1 MTKNRTRE
9 FAYAGFYLALTI
21 VLGYVQEMVPLI
33 KMPNGGS
40 IDYTIVPLFVASFH
54 LGWKKTVPIAFLS
67 WVLGLMLGLNN
78 YIYTPMQT
86 CLDYIFP
93 VVFVGMASIFPKIE
107 FGKKT
112 ISNVYVGII
121 VSMLLK
127 YLSHVIVGAY
137 YWFPEGEAAGSLGAW
152 FFSGITYNLPYN
164 AGTLILNLIVVP
176 VLVQRLKKMNG
187 VKFEGLKEN

>member
-1 MTKNRTRE
+1 M
-9 FAYAGFYLALTI
+9 
-21 VLGYVQEMVPLI
+21 
-33 KMPNGGS
+33 
-40 IDYTIVPLFVASFH
+40 
-54 LGWKKTVPIAFLS
+54 
-67 WVLGLMLGLNN
+67 
-78 YIYTPMQT
+78 
-86 CLDYIFP
+86 
-93 VVFVGMASIFPKIE
+93 
-107 FGKKT
+107 
-112 ISNVYVGII
+112 GII